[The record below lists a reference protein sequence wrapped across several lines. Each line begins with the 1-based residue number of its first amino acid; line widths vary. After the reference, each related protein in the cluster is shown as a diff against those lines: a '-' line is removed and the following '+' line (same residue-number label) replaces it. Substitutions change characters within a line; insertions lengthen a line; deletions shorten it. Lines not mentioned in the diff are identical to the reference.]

1 MRRCPRCKRLL
12 NLHYFG
18 VDNSNKSG
26 KKYVC
31 KECLAKYYEEIKVRK
46 QMEAKMFQE
55 EVYEISEKEK
65 GLRLM
70 AKYLIPE
77 SELYPPGFS
86 YNSNNNNLSEEL
98 INNYAKKDLNNVD
111 FIDEMSKND
120 NHLRLMTVNDDIVIM
135 KKYQLKCSCRCRY
148 FNIHTYNC
156 SKYKVKLTN
165 YLRCGKCLEEFN
177 NLK

>member
-1 MRRCPRCKRLL
+1 MLSNSQIKEKLRITRKSASFARYLGISYQGLSARLKSDKPKDNLFGMYVEYLL
-12 NLHYFG
+12 NAEEILKYYD
-18 VDNSNKSG
+18 V
-26 KKYVC
+26 KKYG
-31 KECLAKYYEEIKVRK
+31 KSLSQKVN
-46 QMEAKMFQE
+46 E
-55 EVYEISEKEK
+55 
-65 GLRLM
+65 
-70 AKYLIPE
+70 
-77 SELYPPGFS
+77 
-86 YNSNNNNLSEEL
+86 
-98 INNYAKKDLNNVD
+98 DLNNVD